1 MDARVN
7 PITPPMVLS
16 EADDSEPKVLA
27 KAKATIKYSDI
38 EITLESYCASDIA
51 TIAKNLGE

>member
-27 KAKATIKYSDI
+27 KAKATIKYADGK
-38 EITLESYCASDIA
+38 EIILEGYAAEDIA
-51 TIAKNLGE
+51 TIIKAL